1 MEEVETFVECH
12 YGEQIKFLQEMSK
25 TGNQIHSVCH
35 NTTKDNKSEELEIL
49 RLLKFCCADE
59 VHHKED
65 ARQKLL
71 MNTSPSLDTDDVYQH
86 TLPWRGWR
94 WTVRNGS
101 IAAAEISRRI

>member
-1 MEEVETFVECH
+1 M
-12 YGEQIKFLQEMSK
+12 
-25 TGNQIHSVCH
+25 
-35 NTTKDNKSEELEIL
+35 
-49 RLLKFCCADE
+49 
-59 VHHKED
+59 HHKED

-71 MNTSPSLDTDDVYQH
+71 MNKSPSLDTDDVYQH